1 MLEVILKIWYFIVI
15 LPFFILIEASAK
27 LGEFLK
33 KKNIYTY
40 WDIFHSFVVLLII
53 LFFILL
59 ANGYTF

>member
-1 MLEVILKIWYFIVI
+1 MLEFVSKIWYFIVI

-27 LGEFLK
+27 FGEFLK
-33 KKNIYTY
+33 EKKIYMY
-40 WDIFHSFVVLLII
+40 WDIFHAFVVLLII